1 MSSHPSV
8 KKEYLQSVRSVVSGA
23 APLGAL
29 DEEKLLKKAEK
40 HINMLQGISNTVL
53 LDRMLLSSFLI

>member
-1 MSSHPSV
+1 MGSHPAV

-29 DEEKLLKKAEK
+29 DEERILKKAEK
-40 HINMLQGISNTVL
+40 HIDVLQGNYIVHQS
-53 LDRMLLSSFLI
+53 DKI